1 MWIGILFICQTLC
14 QILLSWLILPPD
26 PSVPSSPL
34 TAAAVNS
41 AMALAQLS
49 SCCLLAPCLIY
60 LISKATLLQS
70 LIGHHLCL
78 PIILRWWMIQLSK
91 TRSMSIMVTHMWS
104 LPAVVTQWNKVA
116 WWQIWTKHS
125 SWLSIMQGVVMV
137 YLEALL
143 SQFLVGLVW
152 EKISL
157 WLLLLW
163 LFHWLSGLLFFSTC
177 FTHLF
182 IILLLFHTYCFTLTD
197 AVPWWLCLSTCSTI
211 FINYTQLA
219 GSMMPSLQPRSV

>member
-91 TRSMSIMVTHMWS
+91 TRSMSIMVTHIWS

-157 WLLLLW
+157 WLLCWALVNLVVVMDKDW
-163 LFHWLSGLLFFSTC
+163 RFQMNVSLALDLMVWGP
-177 FTHLF
+177 
-182 IILLLFHTYCFTLTD
+182 TYCWLTFCQ
-197 AVPWWLCLSTCSTI
+197 LLSH
-211 FINYTQLA
+211 
-219 GSMMPSLQPRSV
+219 R